1 MPDMGTRS
9 GAPET
14 MPTLHIL
21 LAGGREN
28 LRQNIALMLKQAEYR
43 VSLAA
48 TLSEALARIDPTRG
62 CPDEVDLLIAD
73 LDFAS
78 VETCRELLAA
88 CGAGRVSQPYL
99 VIAEDVEEESE
110 AALKAHGCLACITR
124 PFEADLLLDSV
135 GRALARAAGRVRTRK
150 NDKETRK
157 TRVTTA

>member
-1 MPDMGTRS
+1 
-9 GAPET
+9 

-48 TLSEALARIDPTRG
+48 ALPEALARIDPERG
-62 CPDEVDLLIAD
+62 CPDEVDILIAD

-78 VETCRELLAA
+78 AETCRELLTA
-88 CGAGRVSQPYL
+88 CAAGRVSLPFL

-124 PFEADLLLDSV
+124 PFEADLLLDTL
-135 GRALARAAGRVRTRK
+135 GRALGRTPRRVRTDKNNKEARK
-150 NDKETRK
+150 PRA
-157 TRVTTA
+157 TTA